1 MWLSSGS
8 LPGMHKV
15 LAPTRPARLQIN
27 KEIKSSIVQ
36 YPSFCYWLPLMS
48 PRSTP
53 ALAHIRMAS
62 HYRESPARL
71 VWGWES
77 PGHTPASVLLPSV
90 PCESPGSSDTPTKRG
105 EGRYTHSVPQSL
117 FKKSR
122 KSRQQKQTFLVFR
135 KSEAGVPVSSLC
147 VCLSSGIHGC
157 LPALG
162 HSKFTLWTHKQS
174 SSAPLSMSL
183 TPHPVTV

>member
-27 KEIKSSIVQ
+27 KQIKSSIAQ

-48 PRSTP
+48 PRSTL
-53 ALAHIRMAS
+53 ALARIRMAS

-71 VWGWES
+71 VWGWGR

-105 EGRYTHSVPQSL
+105 RGGTLTQCPKACLKRAGRAGSRSRHFWSL
-117 FKKSR
+117 GRVKPGY
-122 KSRQQKQTFLVFR
+122 L
-135 KSEAGVPVSSLC
+135 
-147 VCLSSGIHGC
+147 
-157 LPALG
+157 
-162 HSKFTLWTHKQS
+162 
-174 SSAPLSMSL
+174 
-183 TPHPVTV
+183 